1 MSETTPRA
9 RRGRPPGHTKVAVI
23 AEAVALADTQGL
35 AAVTMRAVAARLGA
49 AVMSL
54 YSYVPDKQALVHEMV
69 GHVTREQQYPQPTGD
84 WRTDL
89 HRLAHLQRA
98 LALHHPWLMDAV
110 SHTQPLDEGTLAYL
124 EFGLAALEPLAM
136 PPTAAMETLALMTG
150 AVLNLVRS
158 HLTATATPAVDPR
171 QQADQHADLAR
182 LLATG
187 RFPRLATAL
196 TAASPDGQDLDL
208 DAEFDR
214 LLDRILDGLIPS
226 GALRP

>member
-1 MSETTPRA
+1 
-9 RRGRPPGHTKVAVI
+9 VI
-23 AEAVALADTQGL
+23 AEAVALADAQGL
-35 AAVTMRAVAARLGA
+35 GAVTMRAVAARLGA
-49 AVMSL
+49 AAMSL
-54 YSYVPDKQALVHEMV
+54 YSYVPDKQALVREMV
-69 GHVTREQQYPQPTGD
+69 EHVTREQQYPHPTGD
-84 WRTDL
+84 WRADL

-98 LALHHPWLMDAV
+98 LVLQHPWLVDAV
-110 SHTQPLDEGTLAYL
+110 SHVQPLNEGTLAYL
-124 EFGLAALEPLAM
+124 EYGLAALEPLAV
-136 PPTAAMETLALMTG
+136 PPAAAMETLALMTG

-158 HLTATATPAVDPR
+158 HLAAAAAPAPDPQ
-171 QQADQHADLAR
+171 QQADQHAGLAS

-226 GALRP
+226 GRPPDRDPNTRATR